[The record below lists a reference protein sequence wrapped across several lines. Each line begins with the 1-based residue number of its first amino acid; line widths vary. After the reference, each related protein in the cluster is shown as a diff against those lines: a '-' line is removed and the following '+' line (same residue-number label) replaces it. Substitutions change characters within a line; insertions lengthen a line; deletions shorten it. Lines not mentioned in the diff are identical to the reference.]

1 MRNFLYT
8 KSALLT
14 AFALC
19 AINSSAMA
27 QAWDGT
33 SAAWTNGD
41 GTENNPYLIETPQ
54 QLAYLSEKVNEGETF
69 EGKYF
74 KLANNLDM
82 GGTKEFT
89 CIGTFDSYFDSDK
102 MQTVDNSLYFKGTF
116 NGDNH
121 VIDNLKIN
129 YVNEELGGT
138 GLFACSTKET
148 TIRNLIIGNNSTIT
162 GGITTGA
169 FIGQMNGGLLENCEN
184 RAYVEANMYSG
195 AVVGVMEDGVV
206 RCCSNRGKLYAA
218 TEIGG
223 IVGQG
228 AGTGKVEYCYN
239 VGTIEAF
246 GFGGGGI
253 GGALYENF
261 SIANCYNIGAV
272 SGEPNPYLGAPHA
285 VVSDAAKTSTVTNC
299 YYVTDLSKVDDS
311 KATAVSEADIKQTD
325 FLAKINNGT
334 SNFIAD
340 EKNINN
346 GFPILSWQNESATG
360 IKETTTAT
368 TANIS
373 IIGNNV
379 VCDAPASAYT
389 IAGEA
394 ISNGTRFT
402 LTPGAY
408 IIKTATTTKKVVIK

>member
-1 MRNFLYT
+1 MKISLYT

-19 AINSSAMA
+19 AINSNTMA

-54 QLAYLSEKVNEGETF
+54 QLAYLSEKVNAGETF
-69 EGKYF
+69 KGKYF
-74 KLANNLDM
+74 KLTNDLDM
-82 GGTKEFT
+82 GGENEFT
-89 CIGTFDSYFDSDK
+89 RIGVFDKYFDSDN
-102 MQTVDNSLYFKGTF
+102 MQNVDNSKYFKGTLD
-116 NGDNH
+116 GGNH

-148 TIRNLIIGNNSTIT
+148 TIRNLIIGSNSTIT
-162 GGITTGA
+162 GGVTTGA

-184 RAYVEANMYSG
+184 RAYVEANQYSG

-228 AGTGKVEYCYN
+228 AGTGQVEYCYN
-239 VGTIEAF
+239 VGTVEAF

-253 GGALYENF
+253 GGALYDTF
-261 SIANCYNIGAV
+261 SISNCYSIGSV
-272 SGEPNPYLGAPHA
+272 SGQTSAYLGAPHA
-285 VVSDAAKTSTVTNC
+285 VVSDASTTNTIKNC
-299 YYVTDLSKVDDS
+299 YYVKALAKVDDN
-311 KATAVSEADIKQTD
+311 KATAVSEAEMKATD
-325 FLAKINNGT
+325 FLTKINNGT
-334 SNFIAD
+334 SYFIAD
-340 EKNINN
+340 GKNTNN
-346 GFPILSWQNESATG
+346 GFPILSWQKEITTG
-360 IKETTTAT
+360 IKETTAAAPAT
-368 TANIS
+368 IS

-379 VCDAPASAYT
+379 VCDAMASVYT
-389 IAGEA
+389 IAGET
-394 ISNGTRFT
+394 IGKGTRFT
-402 LTPGAY
+402 LAPGAY
-408 IIKTATTTKKVVIK
+408 IVKTATTTKKVVIK